1 MYLQNLKIKSK
12 GLLLIFCLTVACLT
26 ISTLMSSTKV
36 HAASLKSSV
45 TAEGMKDHGI
55 EIEKAEFCK
64 SKDRVDFG
72 YKGIY
77 GFVYLRLKGAPDGAT
92 YKIRLYNIHWG
103 VTSLMDIFVQKDSTC
118 FPNHL
123 KLNHHKIIKGGK
135 QVQNNITTL
144 LLGIQDVEVT
154 GVSEERRLITIDC

>member
-1 MYLQNLKIKSK
+1 
-12 GLLLIFCLTVACLT
+12 
-26 ISTLMSSTKV
+26 
-36 HAASLKSSV
+36 
-45 TAEGMKDHGI
+45 
-55 EIEKAEFCK
+55 
-64 SKDRVDFG
+64 
-72 YKGIY
+72 
-77 GFVYLRLKGAPDGAT
+77 
-92 YKIRLYNIHWG
+92 
-103 VTSLMDIFVQKDSTC
+103 MDIFVQKDSTC